1 MGKQYHFLAGLH
13 RSGNTV
19 LSSILNQNPD
29 FYVSPI
35 SPLVEYMWRCHD
47 DDFEGSQTNP
57 RIHSK
62 NKMISEMIKN
72 YYEDID
78 KPVIIDRSK
87 SWANPDNIVMLKEYV
102 SEKPKVIFTI
112 RPLRECVASE
122 IKIRKDYILSSM
134 RNEQYPINNKVSIN
148 DNIAEYILQG
158 NLYLTESFAIQSL
171 SNPSNSGIIHLVD
184 YHELINSP
192 TNTINS
198 IYNFLDLPEYQHD
211 FKNIKRIEHELDL
224 NVGLPADLHKIR
236 KKLEFSGLNPLDY
249 ISQNM
254 IDKCNQ
260 MDLFYS

>member
-1 MGKQYHFLAGLH
+1 MGKQYYFLAGLH

-35 SPLVEYMWRCHD
+35 SPLVEYMWRCHI
-47 DDFEGSQTNP
+47 DDFEGSLTNP
-57 RIHSK
+57 KTYRK

-78 KPVIIDRSK
+78 KPVIVDRSK
-87 SWANPDNIVMLKEYV
+87 SWANPDNIVMIKQYI

-112 RPLRECVASE
+112 RPLIECVASE
-122 IKIRKDYILSSM
+122 IKIRKEHILLDM
-134 RNEQYPINNKVSIN
+134 KKAQYPINNKFSIN
-148 DNIAEYILQG
+148 DNIAEFILQG
-158 NLYLTESFAIQSL
+158 NLYFTETLAIQSL
-171 SNPSNSGIIHLVD
+171 SDPSNSGIIHIVD

-192 TNTINS
+192 TNTINN
-198 IYNFLDLPEYQHD
+198 IYNFLDLPEYTHD

-224 NVGLPADLHKIR
+224 KVGLPADLHKIR
-236 KKLEFSGLNPLDY
+236 KKLESSGLKPLDY
-249 ISQNM
+249 VSQN
-254 IDKCNQ
+254 IVDKCNE